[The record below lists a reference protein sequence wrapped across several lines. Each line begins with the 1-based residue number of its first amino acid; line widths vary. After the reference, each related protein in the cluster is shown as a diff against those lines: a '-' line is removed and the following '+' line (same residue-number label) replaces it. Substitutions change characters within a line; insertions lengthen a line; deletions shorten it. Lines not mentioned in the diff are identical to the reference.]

1 MNAQANSTE
10 TALADARVRS
20 VEPPARI
27 PVTVLS
33 GFLGAGKTTLL
44 NHVLRNRAGLKVA
57 VIVNDM
63 SDVNIDADD
72 VRRHVELHRGND
84 ELVEMSNG
92 CICCTLR
99 ADLLDRI
106 STLARQRRFDYL
118 LIESTGISEP
128 LPVAETFAFL
138 DRDGFSLSELAR
150 LDTLVTVVDGETFEG
165 RIASTEAV
173 ANDVARNASVMD
185 GGDISTSRPL
195 SDLLIEQV
203 EHANVILVSRVDRIG
218 DAQFDRLR
226 VVLASLNP
234 SAQILP
240 MRNGEIDASAILNT
254 RRFDLPALV
263 KSPGWMQRMQI
274 DERLSE
280 SESYGIASWVYRER
294 APFHPARLLAWL
306 SQPWTNG
313 RLLRCKGYLW
323 AAHRHA
329 EIGMLVQTGGRFRW
343 GYVGRWWRFVPQS
356 DWPQDDY
363 RREGVL
369 KKWEEPVGDC
379 RQEIVFIGQAID
391 CERLRRELDT
401 CLLTVEEINAGPE
414 SWRWLPESETFD
426 ALSAI

>member
-1 MNAQANSTE
+1 M
-10 TALADARVRS
+10 
-20 VEPPARI
+20 
-27 PVTVLS
+27 TVLS

-72 VRRHVELHRGND
+72 VRRHVELHRGDD

-99 ADLLDRI
+99 ADLLERI

-128 LPVAETFAFL
+128 MPVAETFAFL
-138 DRDGFSLSELAR
+138 DRDGSSLSELAR
-150 LDTLVTVVDGETFEG
+150 LDTLVTVVDGETFED
-165 RIASTEAV
+165 RIASTESV
-173 ANDVARNASVMD
+173 TNDVARDANATD
-185 GGDISTSRPL
+185 GGDAAASRPL

-218 DAQFDRLR
+218 EASFDRLR
-226 VVLASLNP
+226 VTLASLNP

-240 MRNGEIDASAILNT
+240 MRNGEIDASIILNT
-254 RRFDLPALV
+254 RRFNLPALME
-263 KSPGWMQRMQI
+263 SPGWMQRMQI
-274 DERLSE
+274 DERPSE

-306 SQPWTNG
+306 RQPWTNG

-329 EIGMLVQTGGRFRW
+329 EIGMLVQTGGRFQW

-356 DWPQDDY
+356 DWPRDDY
-363 RREGVL
+363 RRDGVL
-369 KKWEEPVGDC
+369 NRWEEPVGDC

-391 CERLRRELDT
+391 CERLKLELDA
-401 CLLTVEEINAGPE
+401 CLLTVEEINSGPE
-414 SWRWLPESETFD
+414 SWVQLPEAGTFD
-426 ALSAI
+426 ALSTIQ